1 MEQNAGSGGKSL
13 ECGFP
18 HSSSSLV
25 TVGEAQFPYLN
36 SEIRWVSCN
45 PKIQRKTKTLSQ
57 TASLQ
62 SSRDLQHRAVGASRT
77 GRNPS
82 LTTSR
87 GPEQM
92 TSSLKPLFSTVE
104 MRMIK

>member
-25 TVGEAQFPYLN
+25 TVGEAQLPYLN

-45 PKIQRKTKTLSQ
+45 PKIQSKTKPLSQ
-57 TASLQ
+57 TAKSSVLKGLAAQ
-62 SSRDLQHRAVGASRT
+62 SCG
-77 GRNPS
+77 N
-82 LTTSR
+82 
-87 GPEQM
+87 
-92 TSSLKPLFSTVE
+92 
-104 MRMIK
+104 